1 MLEASF
7 TPSASPCG
15 PTHAG
20 AKVKPRGGA
29 HRGAGSAVRD
39 ARAATVLSRSSCV
52 RTSTLHRDLAYR
64 PFCGDAGELQCPSTW
79 NAEWV
84 KHRLVEAFMIE
95 RRIPDR
101 RIGPAMLR
109 NTWKL
114 DTTDTF
120 ADRVAQGE
128 APRAEV
134 FEKWAREGGAS
145 SVEVSRME
153 EALGWPGAIL
163 VNGSDRYAV
172 EARCLLAWAFHAARG
187 RSLGRRMRQRGWSRT
202 TFYRAVDS
210 GSRRIADHLNARAAA
225 VR

>member
-1 MLEASF
+1 M
-7 TPSASPCG
+7 
-15 PTHAG
+15 
-20 AKVKPRGGA
+20 
-29 HRGAGSAVRD
+29 
-39 ARAATVLSRSSCV
+39 
-52 RTSTLHRDLAYR
+52 RTSTLHRDLGYR
-64 PFCGDAGELQCPSTW
+64 PFGDDAGELQCPDTW
-79 NAEWV
+79 NAAWV

-128 APRAEV
+128 APREAV
-134 FEKWAREGGAS
+134 LEKWAREGGAS

-163 VNGSDRYAV
+163 ANGGDRHAV

-187 RSLGRRMRQRGWSRT
+187 RVVGPVDAAARLV
-202 TFYRAVDS
+202 AVHVL
-210 GSRRIADHLNARAAA
+210 SRRR
-225 VR
+225 